1 MSNVNISITQRA
13 AAIIAVSIA
22 CLLASACTSKEDK
35 AAADVAAIRAMME
48 KQEAEK
54 KDARQK
60 DLDAAAADQA
70 KIRASR

>member
-35 AAADVAAIRAMME
+35 AAADVAAIRAMLE

-54 KDARQK
+54 K
-60 DLDAAAADQA
+60 AAAIAAEAEQKA
-70 KIRASR
+70 YLARLKATR